1 MTTTAAGIA
10 PHSCRCGARWTGQRM
25 AHCAADCHRT
35 FTSVTAFD
43 RHRHRR
49 EPAVTVHTGTNPATL
64 RTLAGDI
71 RQLVEPIH
79 MAHRRQVLTH
89 DPLLD
94 QLRDA
99 CIPSSSTITETIR
112 RRSRGSQ
119 PPASTTAVSTLAEI
133 EVGVSFWRV
142 KLDLPSPD
150 RSLDWFKA
158 VLGMLPDAAEGMAS
172 SLVEWLATDVHGWW
186 TDAARAA
193 GWRTDDL
200 LKLR

>member
-1 MTTTAAGIA
+1 M
-10 PHSCRCGARWTGQRM
+10 
-25 AHCAADCHRT
+25 
-35 FTSVTAFD
+35 
-43 RHRHRR
+43 
-49 EPAVTVHTGTNPATL
+49 TVHTGTNPATL
-64 RTLAGDI
+64 TQLTADI
-71 RQLVEPIH
+71 HQLTQPIH

-99 CIPSSSTITETIR
+99 CIPSSSSTITETIR

-119 PPASTTAVSTLAEI
+119 PPASTAAVSTLAEI
-133 EVGVSFWRV
+133 EVGIAFWRV

-150 RSLDWFKA
+150 RSLDWFKT
-158 VLGMLPDAAEGMAS
+158 VLGMLPAAADGMAS
-172 SLVEWLATDVHGWW
+172 SIAEWLATDVHGWW